1 MPIYQYRCKAC
12 EYEFEIRQRM
22 ADDPLT
28 HCPVCQG
35 EIRRIVNSVGV
46 VFKGKGFYVTDNRSG
61 GSAVSAAA
69 KGDKDK
75 SEKSD
80 AGDSSASG
88 DKSEKGEKKAAG
100 ESKESSAD
108 KSPAP
113 VSSPAKST

>member
-61 GSAVSAAA
+61 GSAVSSAA
-69 KGDKDK
+69 KMDKDKAEKSDASDGSASSDK
-75 SEKSD
+75 SEKQ
-80 AGDSSASG
+80 AGT
-88 DKSEKGEKKAAG
+88 
-100 ESKESSAD
+100 ESKESKPEKSAA
-108 KSPAP
+108 PAN
-113 VSSPAKST
+113 SAAITT